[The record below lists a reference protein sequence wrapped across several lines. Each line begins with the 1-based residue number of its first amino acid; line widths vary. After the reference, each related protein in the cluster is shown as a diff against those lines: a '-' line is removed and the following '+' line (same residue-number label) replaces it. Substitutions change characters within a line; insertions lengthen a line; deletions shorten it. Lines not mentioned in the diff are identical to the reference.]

1 MRNVTWRV
9 VLIAIVVLLTLL
21 SIYPTLKWSS
31 YSEARK
37 VELAGDSLAGK
48 LGAWKEEG
56 KSLKDASGFSKFK
69 FAVKKWWQGN
79 NNMVINLGLD
89 LKGGMDVTLQVKT
102 EGEEIS
108 PEVINRTLE
117 VIRNR
122 VDSMGVTE
130 PEITREGVDRISVKI
145 PGIKDPKRALDLI
158 GKTAKMEFQLVAEDS
173 LTETVLA
180 RLSGV
185 KDLTAYIDVTTD
197 QTREGAV
204 FKTLKVEGEDTA
216 YVSKL
221 LKSEEAQKLIP
232 EEYEFLFRRKDKPD
246 EKYKLLYLVKKEP
259 AISGEML
266 TDANVGYDRLLH
278 PEVHLDFSTA
288 GWRRLASVSGIA
300 ESKYEKEKIVSRLA
314 IILDKVIYS
323 APLMKQK
330 LLRNASITGKFTKDE
345 ANDLRIVLKSG
356 ALPASVV
363 ILSNRVVG
371 PSLGVDSIRKG
382 VKAALIGLALVAVFM
397 LVYYMFSGF
406 VADCALF
413 LNILIIFAAL
423 VAFGSTLTLPG
434 IAGVILTIGMAVDA
448 NVLIFERIREE
459 LSIGRQLRTAIV
471 NGYDKAFLTILDAN
485 VTTFITAAVLFIF
498 GTGPIKGFAVVLMI
512 GIVASMF
519 TALFGTRTL
528 FEIMMRV
535 KKFHQLHMLKFF
547 SKPNIDFIGKR
558 KIAYMVSLA
567 VILIGMGFFVN
578 RGSDNLGIEFT
589 SGSEAQIQFSRNVE
603 IEDVRQALW
612 EGEIEDA
619 RVQSYTDRESG
630 NSGIFVKSSQTNNE
644 VSDKILGVLK
654 KAFPN
659 AGVTFESSSSIG
671 PAVSKDLKRN
681 AFIAIILSLFAI
693 VAYVWFRFGLKFGI
707 AAVTALIHDV
717 LITLGI
723 FAICGRHISLPVVAA
738 ILTLI
743 GYSLNDT
750 IVVFDR
756 IREDI
761 RLMKKASYKD
771 VLNASMNQTLSRTVL
786 TSLTTLMVI
795 IFLFIF
801 GGENI
806 NDFALA
812 LLIGVIVGTYS
823 SIFVASALLYDWYK
837 KSHHGVAVSAKVLKK
852 K

>member
-21 SIYPTLKWSS
+21 LIYPTLKWSS
-31 YSEARK
+31 YSETRK

-48 LGAWKEEG
+48 LGAWKEKA

-79 NNMVINLGLD
+79 SNMVINLGLD

-102 EGEEIS
+102 EGEEVS
-108 PEVINRTLE
+108 PEIINRTLE

-122 VDSMGVTE
+122 VDGMGVSE
-130 PEITREGVDRISVKI
+130 PEILQEGVDRISVKI

-158 GKTAKMEFQLVAEDS
+158 GRTAKMEFQLVAEDS

-180 RLSGV
+180 RLSEV
-185 KDLTAYIDVTTD
+185 KDLTAYIDVTTS

-204 FKTLKVEGEDTA
+204 FKILRVENEDTV

-221 LKSEEAQKLIP
+221 LKSDEAQKLVP
-232 EEYEFLFRRKDKPD
+232 EEYEFLFRKKDKPD
-246 EKYKLLYLVKKEP
+246 EKYKLLYLVKKDP

-266 TDANVGYDRLLH
+266 TDANVGYDRLLN
-278 PEVHLDFSTA
+278 PEVHLDFTTA

-314 IILDKVIYS
+314 IVLDKVIHS

-330 LLRNASITGKFTKDE
+330 LLRNASITGNYTKDE

-371 PSLGVDSIRKG
+371 PSLGIDSIRKG
-382 VKAALIGLALVAVFM
+382 VKSALIGLVLVVIFM
-397 LVYYMFSGF
+397 LVYYLFSGF

-423 VAFGSTLTLPG
+423 VAFGNTLTLPG
-434 IAGVILTIGMAVDA
+434 IAGIILTIGMAVDA

-498 GTGPIKGFAVVLMI
+498 GTGPIQGFAIVLMI
-512 GIVASMF
+512 GIIASMF

-547 SKPNIDFIGKR
+547 SKPSIDFIGKR
-558 KIAYMVSLA
+558 KIAYIVSLA
-567 VILIGMGFFVN
+567 VIVIGMGFFVN

-589 SGSEAQIQFSRNVE
+589 SGSETQIQFSKKVA
-603 IEDVRQALW
+603 IEDVRQALSK
-612 EGEIEDA
+612 GEIEDA

-630 NSGIFVKSSQTNNE
+630 NSGIFVKSSQTKD
-644 VSDKILGVLK
+644 VSDKTLTVLK

-671 PAVSKDLKRN
+671 PIVSKDLKRN

-723 FAICGRHISLPVVAA
+723 FAICGRNISLPVVAA

-756 IREDI
+756 IREDL

-771 VLNASMNQTLSRTVL
+771 ILNASMNQTLSRTVL
-786 TSLTTLMVI
+786 TSFTTLVVI
-795 IFLFIF
+795 VLLFIF

-812 LLIGVIVGTYS
+812 LLIGVMVGTYS
-823 SIFVASALLYDWYK
+823 SIFVASALLYDWYE
-837 KSHHGVAVSAKVLKK
+837 KSHHGVTASAKVSKK

>member
-9 VLIAIVVLLTLL
+9 VLIATVVLLTLL
-21 SIYPTLKWSS
+21 LIYPTLKWSS
-31 YSEARK
+31 YSEAQK

-48 LGAWKEEG
+48 LGAWKEEA
-56 KSLKDASGFSKFK
+56 KNLKDASGFSKFK

-79 NNMVINLGLD
+79 NNMVMNLGLD
-89 LKGGMDVTLQVKT
+89 LKGGMDVTLQIKT
-102 EGEEIS
+102 EGEEVS
-108 PEVINRTLE
+108 PEIINRTLE

-122 VDSMGVTE
+122 VDGMGVTE
-130 PEITREGVDRISVKI
+130 PEIIQEGVDRISVKI

-158 GKTAKMEFQLVAEDS
+158 GRTAKMEFQLVAEDS

-180 RLSGV
+180 RLSEV
-185 KDLTAYIDVTTD
+185 KDLTAYIDVTTS

-204 FKTLKVEGEDTA
+204 FKTLRVENEDTG
-216 YVSKL
+216 YVSRL

-232 EEYEFLFRRKDKPD
+232 EEYEFLFRKKDKPD
-246 EKYKLLYLVKKEP
+246 EKYKLLYLVKKDP

-266 TDANVGYDRLLH
+266 TDANVGHDRLLN
-278 PEVHLDFSTA
+278 PEVHLDFTTA

-300 ESKYEKEKIVSRLA
+300 ESKYKKEKIVSRLA
-314 IILDKVIYS
+314 IVLDKVIYS

-330 LLRNASITGKFTKDE
+330 LLRNASITGNFTKDE
-345 ANDLRIVLKSG
+345 ANDLRIILKSG

-371 PSLGVDSIRKG
+371 PSLGIDSIRKG
-382 VKAALIGLALVAVFM
+382 VKSALIGLVLVVVFM

-406 VADCALF
+406 VADCALC

-423 VAFGSTLTLPG
+423 VAFGNTLTLPG

-558 KIAYMVSLA
+558 KIAYAVSLA
-567 VILIGMGFFVN
+567 VIVTGMGFFVN

-589 SGSEAQIQFSRNVE
+589 SGSETQIQFSKNVA
-603 IEDVRQALW
+603 IGDVRQALL
-612 EGEIEDA
+612 EGGIEDA

-630 NSGIFVKSSQTNNE
+630 NSGIFVKSSQTNE
-644 VSDKILGVLK
+644 VSDKTLAALK

-659 AGVTFESSSSIG
+659 DGVTFESSSSIG
-671 PAVSKDLKRN
+671 PVVSKDLKRN
-681 AFIAIILSLFAI
+681 AFIAMILSLFAI

-761 RLMKKASYKD
+761 RLMKKASYKNI
-771 VLNASMNQTLSRTVL
+771 LNASMNQTLSRTVL
-786 TSLTTLMVI
+786 TSLTTLIVI
-795 IFLFIF
+795 VLLFIF

-806 NDFALA
+806 NDFALV

-823 SIFVASALLYDWYK
+823 SIFVASSLLYDWYK
-837 KSHHGVAVSAKVLKK
+837 KSHHGVTASVKVSKK